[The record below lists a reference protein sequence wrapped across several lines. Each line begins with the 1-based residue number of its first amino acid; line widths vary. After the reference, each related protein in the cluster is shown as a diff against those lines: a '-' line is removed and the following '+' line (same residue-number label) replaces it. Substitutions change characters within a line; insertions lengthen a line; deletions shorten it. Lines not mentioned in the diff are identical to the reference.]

1 MIQLGILISFNEWN
15 ESKCCFNKKKK
26 KMEIVKIRETDEI
39 GKQYRNVRTW
49 KTLSNFQVHGYI
61 CLVKLQNFE
70 KHI

>member
-1 MIQLGILISFNEWN
+1 
-15 ESKCCFNKKKK
+15 
-26 KMEIVKIRETDEI
+26 MEIEKIRETDEI